1 MVVRPLGITA
11 HTRFTN
17 RNFNMYKIIGA
28 DGKEYGP
35 VSADQLRQWLNE
47 GRVNKQT
54 RVLAEGSADWQTLGE
69 VPELNPV
76 VPPSVTPVIKPLVSD
91 QATALQ
97 MIKGPA
103 IFILVLAILN
113 ILTSLL
119 GLVWGAVSDQ
129 FLDLSTMPAESAAF
143 QRKLTMFFSLPA
155 NILGLALAITTL
167 IGSLSMMKLKSYN
180 FAMATAIIMLIPC
193 GNCCCFLN
201 IGAGIWALVVLS
213 KPEVKTA
220 FE

>member
-1 MVVRPLGITA
+1 
-11 HTRFTN
+11 
-17 RNFNMYKIIGA
+17 MYKIIGA

-35 VSADQLRQWLNE
+35 VSAEQLRQWLNE

-54 RVLAEGSADWQTLGE
+54 QVLAEGGVDWQALGA

-76 VPPSVTPVIKPLVSD
+76 MPPTVTPVIKPLVSD
-91 QATALQ
+91 QSTALQ
-97 MIKGPA
+97 MIRGPA

-113 ILTSLL
+113 VVTAVL
-119 GLVWGAVSDQ
+119 GLVWSAVQDQ
-129 FLDLSTMPAESAAF
+129 FLDLSTMPAESAEF
-143 QRKLTMFFSLPA
+143 QRKINMFFSVPA
-155 NILGLALAITTL
+155 TILGLGLAITTL